1 MGVPPFPAATFELPF
16 YYVLVALLAIAMLIS
31 FGAMRSK
38 FGLSLAAIRGDE
50 DKARGI
56 GVRTFGVKVLAF
68 SVSVGLTAMVG
79 GVWAYYEGYIYP
91 QFAVDPLVT
100 IAIVLMTF
108 LGGRAT
114 LWGPVIGAL
123 LLETTQQTLAY
134 SLGGSQFYLIAYA
147 WSSSW
152 SCCSCRR
159 GSCRRSRTCCAAGV
173 AAPPWT
179 PAGRRDDGSGADTRL
194 GEAGGRLERGGGS
207 SLMAALLEVDRS
219 RSPSATLRAVDSAS
233 FTVEDD
239 SITALIGPNGSGKTT
254 VFNMITGYLSPDAGR
269 VRFDGRDITGASAG
283 TLVPSRTDPDLP
295 AGPGLPAAHRR
306 GEPDRGGAGTR
317 GDSCSG
323 TGWVEQTGSGS
334 PSCWRSSG
342 WRTSPT
348 STPPSC
354 PTASASSWSSRP
366 C

>member
-31 FGAMRSK
+31 FGAMRGK

-91 QFAVDPLVT
+91 QFTVDPLVT

-123 LLETTQQTLAY
+123 LLETTQQSARLQPRRQPVLPDRLCHGLLPGHAAHAAGDRAFDPGPAPPPA
-134 SLGGSQFYLIAYA
+134 SPR
-147 WSSSW
+147 
-152 SCCSCRR
+152 RR
-159 GSCRRSRTCCAAGV
+159 GCRWA
-173 AAPPWT
+173 W
-179 PAGRRDDGSGADTRL
+179 RDDGSGADNLL
-194 GEAGGRLERGGGS
+194 GEAGGRFERGGGS
-207 SLMAALLEVDRS
+207 SLMAALLEVDQVAKS
-219 RSPSATLRAVDSAS
+219 FGELRAVDSAS
-233 FTVEDD
+233 FTVEDH

-254 VFNMITGYLSPDAGR
+254 VLNMITGYLSPE
-269 VRFDGRDITGASAG
+269 
-283 TLVPSRTDPDLP
+283 P
-295 AGPGLPAAHRR
+295 A
-306 GEPDRGGAGTR
+306 
-317 GDSCSG
+317 
-323 TGWVEQTGSGS
+323 GSGS
-334 PSCWRSSG
+334 TVA
-342 WRTSPT
+342 TSPVRAAAPCT
-348 STPPSC
+348 VADSPGR
-354 PTASASSWSSRP
+354 SSRP
-366 C
+366 GSSPGSRSRRT